1 MQRQFLSD
9 ADETIKQFRLK
20 FVELKASFDSGV
32 AINTAL
38 VSFRDHQ
45 NLNNLG
51 P

>member
-1 MQRQFLSD
+1 LLSD
-9 ADETIKQFRLK
+9 SDEIIAKFRLK

-45 NLNNLG
+45 KVDTLG
-51 P
+51 Q